1 MKKYNYI
8 LFLFLI
14 IPSINFAQSWEKSKV
29 NNWNFEI
36 LLPSNSQQAIDNEAC
51 VLIGKEEKHK
61 YQVIVKKNQVSEIQT
76 LLKESI
82 NGFIDDENDK
92 IITNQNI
99 KVDNY
104 PAKEL
109 RLNTSKGK
117 QIIMR
122 VIIAKNKTFML
133 IVSAP
138 QLDETDVKK
147 FFNSFSID

>member
-1 MKKYNYI
+1 M
-8 LFLFLI
+8 
-14 IPSINFAQSWEKSKV
+14 
-29 NNWNFEI
+29 
-36 LLPSNSQQAIDNEAC
+36 
-51 VLIGKEEKHK
+51 IGKEEKHK